1 MKYLSLF
8 QRNKLQLTLQSERSE
23 CGLACLAMLANFH
36 GHSVT
41 LNDLRGKFEISR
53 RGANLPQLIRFA
65 NRLHLEARP
74 IKCEITALP
83 KLRLPAILHW
93 NMNHYV
99 ILHAIVNDSYE
110 IFDPAIGKR
119 LKSLNEISS
128 SFTGVALEIWPQP
141 NFQKQETKDRFSI
154 KQYLGNFSGFGGQ
167 ILKSFLLS
175 LCIMIFGLLT
185 PIIMQVLYDEGF
197 ASANF
202 GLITSLVLGL
212 CFITGFQIFAQYV
225 RTRMQIYLA
234 SRLSLYS
241 ASALYSHLLK
251 LPMRYFER
259 RSSYD
264 IASRFSSNEALK
276 TFLLSGV
283 TSAILDGF
291 MTIFMLS
298 FMFLYSFKMT
308 LTALGA
314 ALLIIAIRLV
324 YLPTFRQLSLEAI
337 HQKARIQ
344 GNMLETIRA
353 MQSIKLYQG
362 ESVRQAVWQNDFVQ
376 SLNNDTRTSQF
387 TLNFQSTNQ
396 IIAMIEKA
404 VTLAIGASMVFS
416 KDLTPGMFIAFL
428 SYKEQFFS
436 RILSFLD
443 SFIQYR
449 MQALHLD
456 RIADI
461 ALTAPERLPTQ
472 DIRAEHIEG
481 SIRMENVSF
490 RYDEE
495 SKLLF
500 KDLDFAIE
508 AGENVA
514 IVGPSGQGKSTLL
527 KLMVG
532 LLKADEGDIF
542 IGGYSI
548 ASNMVALQSIIATV
562 MQDDRLISGTIAD
575 NIAFFDS
582 TPDQER
588 IIEAAQKAAIH
599 SDILKMP
606 MGYSSLIGDQGTA
619 LSGGQMQRVLIARA
633 LYKNPKILLMD
644 EATSHLD
651 FSKERAINEEIRK
664 AHMTRIVVAHRRE
677 TIMNADRIFML
688 TDKQLVEIGK
698 EEYLANS
705 GTRSDGS
712 RA

>member
-251 LPMRYFER
+251 LPMRYFE
-259 RSSYD
+259 
-264 IASRFSSNEALK
+264 
-276 TFLLSGV
+276 
-283 TSAILDGF
+283 
-291 MTIFMLS
+291 
-298 FMFLYSFKMT
+298 
-308 LTALGA
+308 
-314 ALLIIAIRLV
+314 
-324 YLPTFRQLSLEAI
+324 P
-337 HQKARIQ
+337 
-344 GNMLETIRA
+344 
-353 MQSIKLYQG
+353 
-362 ESVRQAVWQNDFVQ
+362 
-376 SLNNDTRTSQF
+376 
-387 TLNFQSTNQ
+387 
-396 IIAMIEKA
+396 
-404 VTLAIGASMVFS
+404 
-416 KDLTPGMFIAFL
+416 
-428 SYKEQFFS
+428 FF
-436 RILSFLD
+436 
-443 SFIQYR
+443 
-449 MQALHLD
+449 
-456 RIADI
+456 
-461 ALTAPERLPTQ
+461 
-472 DIRAEHIEG
+472 
-481 SIRMENVSF
+481 
-490 RYDEE
+490 
-495 SKLLF
+495 
-500 KDLDFAIE
+500 
-508 AGENVA
+508 
-514 IVGPSGQGKSTLL
+514 
-527 KLMVG
+527 
-532 LLKADEGDIF
+532 
-542 IGGYSI
+542 
-548 ASNMVALQSIIATV
+548 
-562 MQDDRLISGTIAD
+562 
-575 NIAFFDS
+575 
-582 TPDQER
+582 
-588 IIEAAQKAAIH
+588 
-599 SDILKMP
+599 
-606 MGYSSLIGDQGTA
+606 
-619 LSGGQMQRVLIARA
+619 
-633 LYKNPKILLMD
+633 
-644 EATSHLD
+644 
-651 FSKERAINEEIRK
+651 
-664 AHMTRIVVAHRRE
+664 
-677 TIMNADRIFML
+677 
-688 TDKQLVEIGK
+688 
-698 EEYLANS
+698 
-705 GTRSDGS
+705 
-712 RA
+712 